1 MRKNRKNP
9 KFRKWVKIDPKVN
22 RVLKSRPRC
31 QFSIPNAGFS
41 ISTIFSEIFNFFQ
54 NFLDFRHF
62 LCVKIL
68 WTPNRNCSK
77 FVRNL
82 DFGSKTILQS
92 FRMTKIDHI
101 PYPDHNFWM
110 KIDCCGIWFLTPMD
124 FHVFYT
130 FCTVFLYWPL
140 QSPLWGPFRRKKLF
154 FRKSIISPRD
164 VGISTECSEKVRWVP
179 KDIPLCWYG
188 HILGTG
194 ENIPILPNVRILSVR
209 LEKWMVI

>member
-1 MRKNRKNP
+1 M
-9 KFRKWVKIDPKVN
+9 
-22 RVLKSRPRC
+22 
-31 QFSIPNAGFS
+31 
-41 ISTIFSEIFNFFQ
+41 
-54 NFLDFRHF
+54 RHF

-68 WTPNRNCSK
+68 WTPNWNNSK
-77 FVRNL
+77 SVRNL
-82 DFGSKTILQS
+82 NFGSKTILQS

-164 VGISTECSEKVRWVP
+164 VGISTECSKKVRCIP
-179 KDIPLCWYG
+179 KDIPNRWYG
-188 HILGTG
+188 YQNDIRGKTPFFRFSGHLAFSQCPSSPPRLV
-194 ENIPILPNVRILSVR
+194 ENISYMHTIH
-209 LEKWMVI
+209 